1 MNMKRFLVLGAVVLM
16 LGVFPAGC
24 GSSGT
29 PAADSNTSEST
40 TAEETTAGEQ
50 TLTGVINRMGDF
62 LVLLTDAGEYQVMDL
77 GEGVSLD
84 GFAEGDS
91 VTVTY
96 TGGLGD
102 EETPP
107 VVSSIEPAE

>member
-1 MNMKRFLVLGAVVLM
+1 MNLKRFFALGAAPL
-16 LGVFPAGC
+16 LLCAPLAG
-24 GSSGT
+24 SARSAQT
-29 PAADSNTSEST
+29 EPS
-40 TAEETTAGEQ
+40 AGQEEQ
-50 TLTGVINRMGDF
+50 TLSGVINRMDDF

>member
-1 MNMKRFLVLGAVVLM
+1 MNLKRFFALGAAALM
-16 LGVFPAGC
+16 LCALLTGC
-24 GSSGT
+24 GRSGQAE
-29 PAADSNTSEST
+29 PAAGQE
-40 TAEETTAGEQ
+40 EQ
-50 TLTGVINRMGDF
+50 TLSGVINRMDDF

-102 EETPP
+102 EETLP

>member
-1 MNMKRFLVLGAVVLM
+1 MNLKRFFALGAAALM
-16 LGVFPAGC
+16 LCALLTGCGRSGQAEPAGQ
-24 GSSGT
+24 
-29 PAADSNTSEST
+29 E
-40 TAEETTAGEQ
+40 EQ
-50 TLTGVINRMGDF
+50 TLSGVINRMDDF
-62 LVLLTDAGEYQVMDL
+62 LVLLTDAGDYQVMDL

>member
-1 MNMKRFLVLGAVVLM
+1 MAGGSLFLQFQWIAD
-16 LGVFPAGC
+16 C
-24 GSSGT
+24 RRSSLLEFGT

-40 TAEETTAGEQ
+40 AAEETTADEQ

-77 GEGVSLD
+77 DEGVSLD
-84 GFAEGDS
+84 GFSEGDS

-96 TGGLGD
+96 TGDLGD

-107 VVSSIEPAE
+107 VVSAVEPAE